1 MDKKISNVIFGG
13 IELEILGLYLSDYA
27 AKFHVREISRILDAN
42 HRTISLALKALE
54 NKGVMKHEIAGKN
67 KQYFLNLDNF
77 LTKEYIRNAESAKKI
92 KLLDKYFVIKK
103 LLAELS
109 EDLKGTP
116 MILFGSYSKGEEA
129 KDSDVDILILK
140 DGKEQK
146 IENIIKEF
154 AKRLKAA
161 EMLTDKIPYSIIEKE
176 TGLSSTTVARV
187 AKWLNG
193 KGGGYKTI
201 INRLHHHN
209 SIQSRRG
216 LS

>member
-1 MDKKISNVIFGG
+1 MDWKSKGNQRLIQAI
-13 IELEILGLYLSDYA
+13 
-27 AKFHVREISRILDAN
+27 
-42 HRTISLALKALE
+42 LALKTE
-54 NKGVMKHEIAGKN
+54 NEAGR
-67 KQYFLNLDNF
+67 FLRDLM
-77 LTKEYIRNAESAKKI
+77 TEKE
-92 KLLDKYFVIKK
+92 
-103 LLAELS
+103 
-109 EDLKGTP
+109 
-116 MILFGSYSKGEEA
+116 
-129 KDSDVDILILK
+129 
-140 DGKEQK
+140 
-146 IENIIKEF
+146 IKEF

-161 EMLTDKIPYSIIEKE
+161 EMLTEKIPYSIIEKE